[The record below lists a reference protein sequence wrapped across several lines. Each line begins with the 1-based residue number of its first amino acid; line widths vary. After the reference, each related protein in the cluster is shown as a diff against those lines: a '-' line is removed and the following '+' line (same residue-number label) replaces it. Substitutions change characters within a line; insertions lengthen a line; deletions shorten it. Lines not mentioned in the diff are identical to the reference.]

1 VKSLNTLWMI
11 LANELAGTCHT
22 SATVDVKIVNSRVE
36 NEGDSFLTITLP
48 NFAKDFERSLE
59 LGKVDS
65 GAFAGFKRKRG
76 PLPLFLGG
84 FLRQVFDTEG
94 LLLDVPSI
102 DCIFAIRQLCYVFG
116 KIERPT
122 SEGRTNRAIG
132 GYVETDRMVGAHAS
146 NISEESREEFR
157 RMAALLYRDVFT
169 EMDELVYNGDI
180 VGHHGPGATA
190 DKLVGNNKWQQS
202 DWTARLDRAGISY
215 GDHVLPNW
223 RYYDQL
229 DHVTIREPEDELPVK
244 VITVP
249 KTLKTPRIIA
259 IEPVC
264 MQFVQQ
270 ALLRPLVELL
280 EKDSLVGAFST
291 EQGISSSLLGF
302 TDQDPNRE
310 LAREGSETN
319 NLATLDLSE
328 ASDRVSIQHVE
339 DLLSLWPHFLEAVM
353 ACRSTKAEV
362 PGWGVIPLSKFA
374 SMGSA
379 LCFPFEAMTFLT
391 CVMLGLQD
399 AACSTFTR
407 RDIMSVRAHVRVY
420 GDDIIVPADSVYHV
434 ISRLESF
441 GFKVNSG
448 KSFWNGKFRESC
460 GGDYYD
466 GEWVTPIRFRQDIP
480 ASRDD
485 ARQVISLVSF
495 RNQLYYA
502 GLWKTTA
509 ILDEL
514 IKSKSLLGH
523 FPLVED
529 TSPLLGRHS
538 FLPYQAE
545 KTSRQTH
552 SPLVKGWVVRSIIPP
567 SPLDGW
573 GALRK
578 VLSPG
583 RETPFEDPRH
593 LERQGRPDAVGM
605 KLRWMTPY

>member
-1 VKSLNTLWMI
+1 VKSLNTLWKI
-11 LANELAGTCHT
+11 LAEELAGTCHT
-22 SATVDVKIVNSRVE
+22 SATHDIKTVVSRVE
-36 NEGDSFLTITLP
+36 NEGDSFLTISLP

-59 LGKVDS
+59 LGFVDS
-65 GAFAGFKRKRG
+65 SAFSGFKRKRG

-94 LLLDVPSI
+94 LLLDIPSV

-122 SEGRTNRAIG
+122 SISRDNRAIG
-132 GYVETDRMVGAHAS
+132 GYVETDRAVGEHAR
-146 NISEESREEFR
+146 NIPVEPREEFR
-157 RMAALLYRDVFT
+157 RMAALLFRDVFS
-169 EMDELVYNGDI
+169 EMDKLIYQGDI
-180 VGHHGPGATA
+180 IGHHGPGATA
-190 DKLVGNNKWQQS
+190 DSLVGNDKWNQS
-202 DWTARLDRAGISY
+202 DWTSRLDKAGISY

-223 RYYDQL
+223 RYHDQL
-229 DHVTIREPEDELPVK
+229 DHVSVREPEDELPVR

-249 KTLKTPRIIA
+249 KTAKTPRIIA

-280 EKDSLVGAFST
+280 EKDSLVGAFRT
-291 EQGISSSLLGF
+291 QEGLISNLVGF
-302 TDQDPNRE
+302 TDQNPNRE
-310 LAREGSETN
+310 LARKGSEVN
-319 NLATLDLSE
+319 DLATLDLSE
-328 ASDRVSIQHVE
+328 ASDRVSVQHVE
-339 DLLSLWPHFLEAVM
+339 DLLSYWPHFLEAVM

-379 LCFPFEAMTFLT
+379 LCFPIEAMTFLT

-407 RDIMSVRAHVRVY
+407 ADIKSVREHVRVY
-420 GDDIIVPADSVYHV
+420 GDDIIVPKNAVFHV
-434 ISRLESF
+434 IRRLEAF

-466 GEWVTPIRFRQDIP
+466 GHWVTPVRFRQDFP
-480 ASRDD
+480 TSRDD
-485 ARQVISLVSF
+485 APKVISLVSF
-495 RNQLYYA
+495 RNQLYFA
-502 GLWKTTA
+502 GLWKTAGA
-509 ILDEL
+509 IDKTLEN
-514 IKSKSLLGH
+514 LLKH
-523 FPLVED
+523 FPLVES

-538 FLPYQAE
+538 FLAYKAE
-545 KTSRQTH
+545 KVSLDTH
-552 SPLVKGWVVRSIIPP
+552 TPLVKGWTVRSIIPP

-578 VLSPG
+578 VLAPG
-583 RETPFEDPRH
+583 REIPFEDPRH